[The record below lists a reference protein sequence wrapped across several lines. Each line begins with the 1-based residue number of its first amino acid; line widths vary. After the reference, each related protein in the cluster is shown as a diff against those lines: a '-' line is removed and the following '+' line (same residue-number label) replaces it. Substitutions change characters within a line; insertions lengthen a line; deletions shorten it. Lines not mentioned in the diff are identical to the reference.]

1 MELQTILD
9 WVSAY
14 GGPALFMLLMLG
26 IVGLP
31 VPDETLM
38 VFTGYLIQQG
48 HLNLAGTW
56 LFAFLGSS
64 CGITL
69 SFVIGR
75 RLGLPFIHKYGKYL
89 HVTAKRLEKVHKW
102 FDGFG
107 HWTLSFGYFV
117 PGVRHFTA
125 VVAGMSGLSTPVFA
139 LYAYSGAAVWVSV
152 FIGLGYLLGER
163 WKEAAE
169 SAHRYIGWVA
179 GLAVLLGLGYLLF
192 ARRKR

>member
-31 VPDETLM
+31 VPDETLL

-48 HLNLAGTW
+48 HLNLPGTW

-75 RLGLPFIHKYGKYL
+75 RLGLPVIHKYGKYL
-89 HVTAKRLEKVHKW
+89 HVTPERLEKVHKW

-125 VVAGMSGLSTPVFA
+125 VVAGTSGLATPVFA
-139 LYAYSGAAVWVSV
+139 LFAYSGAAVWVTV
-152 FIGLGYLLGER
+152 FIGLGYLLGDR

-169 SAHRYIGWVA
+169 NAHRYIGWVA
-179 GLAVLLGLGYLLF
+179 GLAVLIGLGYWLLV
-192 ARRKR
+192 RRKR